1 MGDTTFS
8 KWKSDRGFLGIIT
21 YSANNEGHCE
31 TVTYQDTVEFD
42 FILQV
47 YSDTDFTSI
56 GNLF

>member
-8 KWKSDRGFLGIIT
+8 KWKSDTEFVGIIT
-21 YSANNEGHCE
+21 YSSNNEGNCE
-31 TVTYQDTVEFD
+31 TVTYQVNVEFD

-47 YSDTDFTSI
+47 HSDTDFTSI